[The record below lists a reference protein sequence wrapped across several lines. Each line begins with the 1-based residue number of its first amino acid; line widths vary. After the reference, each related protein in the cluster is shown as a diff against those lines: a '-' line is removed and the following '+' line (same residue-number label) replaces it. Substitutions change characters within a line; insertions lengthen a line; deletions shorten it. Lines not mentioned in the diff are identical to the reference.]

1 MYRKKLTTILAILT
15 IAALATG
22 CATRKFVR
30 EEIQGTNSRTDA
42 LETQTETQIEHL
54 QTRVDSTDARVAE
67 NDEEIEAASKTAL
80 QALDRAVQAG
90 KLAEGKL
97 LYETTLV
104 AGDLGFGF
112 EKAELGDETKATLDQ
127 LAERLKQENQNVYLE
142 IQGHTDSSGPEEYNM
157 QLGQDRADSVSRYLN
172 MEHGLPLH
180 RMATISYGETA
191 PAFDNNSR
199 DGRAQNRRV
208 VVVVLR

>member
-1 MYRKKLTTILAILT
+1 MDRQKLALVLAILL
-15 IAALATG
+15 IATAATG

-30 EEIQGTNSRTDA
+30 QEIEGTHHRTDA

-54 QTRVDSTDARVAE
+54 QTRLDGTDSRVDEHDR
-67 NDEEIEAASKTAL
+67 EIEAASETAL
-80 QALDRAVQAG
+80 QALDRAIQAG

-104 AGDLGFGF
+104 AGELGFGF
-112 EKAELGDETKATLDQ
+112 EKAELGDETKATLDE
-127 LAERLKQENQNVYLE
+127 LAARLKEENQEVYLE
-142 IQGHTDSSGPEEYNM
+142 IQGHTDSSGPEAYNLE
-157 QLGQDRADSVSRYLN
+157 LGEERAEAVSRYLN

-180 RMATISYGETA
+180 RMATISYGESA
-191 PAFDNNSR
+191 PAFDNTTR
-199 DGRAQNRRV
+199 EGRAQNRRV